1 MFDRQSIHIALLL
14 WGCIFSLI
22 AALCMFM
29 SRNFDKDKRRWMLW
43 MQVCCATL
51 MLNDALAWLFRGAS
65 GATGY
70 WMVRISNFCV
80 FALSD
85 ILLLLFHRYV
95 CCYLFEQGR
104 HRKKRSL
111 RVTAVYF
118 VGGLAL
124 LLVLLS
130 QFTHLYY
137 YFDAENYY
145 HRNPAYFVSLIL
157 PMIGML
163 LDLSLLIQYRKNISR
178 DIFVSMISY
187 IALPFLA
194 AMIMLFYYG
203 ISLVNLA
210 ISISMILM
218 FVVAMVEQNRNLAN
232 KEKEAADLRISL
244 MLSQIA
250 PHFIYNTLTAIRRMC
265 VKDPE
270 MAQETITEFADYLR
284 GNLDS
289 LNQREPVPF
298 ERELKHLKCYTSIEE
313 KRFGERLHVEYEINT
328 EDFML
333 PALTVQPLVENAI
346 KHGVCK
352 KTGGGT
358 VRIKTEERQGQ
369 IYITVSDDGVGFDPE
384 TVETD
389 GENHVGL
396 KNVASRLKTMSEGCM
411 EITSEA
417 GKGTIAVIVLPAK
430 KGITYENHSN

>member
-51 MLNDALAWLFRGAS
+51 MLSDAMAWLFRGAA
-65 GATGY
+65 GMTGY

-95 CCYLFEQGR
+95 CCYLFENDRQ
-104 HRKKRSL
+104 KKKNW
-111 RVTAVYF
+111 RVIIVYF

-124 LLVLLS
+124 LLVILS

-137 YFDAENYY
+137 YFDVENYY

-163 LDLSLLIQYRKNISR
+163 LDMSLLIEYRKNINR
-178 DIFVSMISY
+178 DIFISMISY
-187 IALPFLA
+187 IALPLLA
-194 AMIMLFYYG
+194 AVIMLFYYG
-203 ISLVNLA
+203 ISLINLA

-218 FVVAMVEQNRNLAN
+218 FVVAMVEQNRNLAS
-232 KEKEAADLRISL
+232 KEKEAADLRISM

-289 LNQREPVPF
+289 LNQREPIPF
-298 ERELKHLKCYTSIEE
+298 ERELKHLKCYTSIEK
-313 KRFGERLHVEYEINT
+313 KRFGDRLHVEYEINT

-352 KTGGGT
+352 KSGGGT

-384 TVETD
+384 AVETD

-396 KNVASRLKTMSEGCM
+396 KNVASRLKTMSEGHM
-411 EITSEA
+411 EIISEA
-417 GKGTIAVIVLPAK
+417 GKGTRVVIVFPVK